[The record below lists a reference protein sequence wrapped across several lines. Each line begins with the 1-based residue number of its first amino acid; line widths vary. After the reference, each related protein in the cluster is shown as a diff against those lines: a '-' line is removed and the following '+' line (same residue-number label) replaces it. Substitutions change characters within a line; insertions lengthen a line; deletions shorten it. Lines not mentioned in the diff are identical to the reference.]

1 MEEHA
6 QADGESPLFLYVSF
20 NAAHA
25 PLQAEQEWLRKCS
38 HIPHHWRRQGRY
50 SALVHDPDLIGSLIG
65 SLKLGN
71 VWGFLQLIFG
81 PGWPAEQKSKHCLI

>member
-50 SALVHDPDLIGSLIG
+50 SALVHDPDLIGSL
-65 SLKLGN
+65 KLGN
-71 VWGFLQLIFG
+71 VLIFVQL
-81 PGWPAEQKSKHCLI
+81 ANQDQKSAVQNPKHCLT